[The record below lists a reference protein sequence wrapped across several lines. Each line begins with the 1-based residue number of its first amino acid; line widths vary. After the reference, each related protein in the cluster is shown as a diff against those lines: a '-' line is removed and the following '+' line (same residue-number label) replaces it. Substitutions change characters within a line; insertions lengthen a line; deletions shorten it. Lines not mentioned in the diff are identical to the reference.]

1 MFTSNRFPGLT
12 AGNVMPWL
20 SRHEAWPF
28 KSPLLRGTA
37 RRIISGVA
45 TIEQQS
51 IGAFGC
57 VASYLLCAHE

>member
-1 MFTSNRFPGLT
+1 
-12 AGNVMPWL
+12 MPWL

-28 KSPLLRGTA
+28 KSTLLRGMA

>member
-1 MFTSNRFPGLT
+1 MRLGRSEVPE
-12 AGNVMPWL
+12 
-20 SRHEAWPF
+20 SD
-28 KSPLLRGTA
+28 GTA